1 MEHKPMNALTP
12 LALSLVP
19 DLARWLSTGTAEQ
32 TESAISTTIQTITGS
47 ADPVAAATAVQN
59 SQMIAGELRVALAKI
74 SADQEVSA
82 RASDLQ
88 ALKAAI
94 GDSAVG
100 RVPALATSSQK
111 SALAWSAPVVSGIVL
126 LTFAAIMTF
135 VLTHS
140 LPAGSETMANML
152 LGTLSAMAT
161 SVVSYWVG
169 SSAGSARKDEQ
180 IAQSAR
186 VSSAS

>member
-1 MEHKPMNALTP
+1 MNALTP
-12 LALSLVP
+12 LALSLAP
-19 DLARWLSTGTAEQ
+19 DLARWLSGAAADQ
-32 TESAISTTIQTITGS
+32 TETAIGATIQTITGS
-47 ADPVAAATAVQN
+47 ADPVAAATAIQN
-59 SQMIAGELRVALAKI
+59 NPTIAGQLRVALAKI
-74 SADQEVSA
+74 VADQETSA
-82 RASDLQ
+82 RAGDLQ
-88 ALKAAI
+88 AMTAAI
-94 GDSAVG
+94 SDGAAG
-100 RVPALATSSQK
+100 RVPALAASSQK

-186 VSSAS
+186 ASSTS

>member
-1 MEHKPMNALTP
+1 MDALLP
-12 LALSLVP
+12 LALNLSP
-19 DLARWLSTGTAEQ
+19 DLARWLSGETADQ
-32 TESAISTTIQTITGS
+32 TEAAIRDAVQTATGS
-47 ADPVAAATAVQN
+47 SDPVAAATVIQN
-59 SQMIAGELRVALAKI
+59 NITVATQLRVALGKI
-74 SADQEVSA
+74 SAEREMSA
-82 RASDLQ
+82 HAGDLK
-88 ALKAAI
+88 AWAAAI
-94 GDSAVG
+94 GDNAGGRSQLSAQ
-100 RVPALATSSQK
+100 SSQK

-180 IAQSAR
+180 IAQTARASA
-186 VSSAS
+186 AS